1 MKRFFW
7 THIGKF
13 ILFMVCLLSLC
24 MFAGSV
30 AGCILLYNFNFYGRT
45 EQQILNDRVENKLK
59 DLGEDLL
66 WSALTNERL
75 DDVSAN
81 VLYRIEDDRGH
92 LLAMSDINHIGTFTY
107 AYRFASLERED
118 IVTDVFFY
126 NDLEEEAAPEVEHM
140 KFYRVYMEFREGM
153 PIRDFYRTQYKLVHF
168 GYFLRYGI
176 YGISAGLLA
185 IAVFSYI
192 GLLRV
197 SGKRKNLEE
206 LHLGKC
212 SRMPLELIL
221 GLIAALVCLI
231 IFVLLQLESLMF
243 LVGSILAYVLF
254 ACVFIGFSMQLAVR
268 IKSGTLFTNTLLHR
282 IPFVW
287 RTGLVLLILSF
298 IEIVLFTIYVHEPR
312 GLLCWWI
319 VEKVLVLPLVLYMA
333 YHLKK
338 LYKSGAALASGNL
351 AYHTDTTGM
360 FADFKKHGEHLNSIA
375 TGMERAVDEKM
386 RSERLKTELITNV
399 SHDIKTPLTSI
410 INYAGLIERTP
421 CAHQQIQEYAQVLV
435 RQSERLKRL
444 LEDLV
449 EASKATT
456 GNLEIHLAPCN
467 AVVFITQISGEYED
481 KFKERGLTLVIS
493 CPTEPVCI
501 QADGQKLQRVFDNL
515 MNNIYK
521 YSLPGTRVYLSL
533 ESDEQ
538 EVVISLKNTSE
549 EALNIPGEELME
561 RFVRGDSSRNTEGN
575 GLGLAIAESLV
586 KLQNGQMTISIDGDL
601 FKVTLRFPVQV

>member
-1 MKRFFW
+1 MKRFLR
-7 THIGKF
+7 TYIGKF
-13 ILFMVCLLSLC
+13 ILFTLCLLSLC
-24 MFAGSV
+24 VFAGSV
-30 AGCILLYNFNFYGRT
+30 AGSILFYDFDFYGRT
-45 EQQILNDRVENKLK
+45 EQQIFDDRVENKLK
-59 DLGEDLL
+59 DLGEDVL
-66 WSALTNERL
+66 WSALTNETL

-81 VLYRIEDDRGH
+81 VLYRIENDQGH
-92 LLAMSDINHIGTFTY
+92 LLAVSETTYDGKFTY
-107 AYRFASLERED
+107 AYRFASLKRED

-126 NDLEEEAAPEVEHM
+126 NDLEEAAAPEVEHM
-140 KFYRVYMEFREGM
+140 EFYRVYMEFREGM
-153 PIRDFYRTQYKLVHF
+153 PQRDFYRTQYKLVHF
-168 GYFLRYGI
+168 GYSLRYGI
-176 YGISAGLLA
+176 YGISAGSLVLA
-185 IAVFSYI
+185 VLSYI
-192 GLLRV
+192 GLLCV
-197 SGKRKNLEE
+197 SGRRKNSAE
-206 LHLGKC
+206 LHPGKC
-212 SRMPLELIL
+212 CRLPLEIML
-221 GLIAALVCLI
+221 GLIALLVGFIL
-231 IFVLLQLESLMF
+231 FVLFQLESLMF
-243 LVGSILAYVLF
+243 LVGGILAYILLT
-254 ACVFIGFSMQLAVR
+254 CVFIGLSMQLAVR
-268 IKSGTLFTNTLLHR
+268 VKSGTLFTNTLFYR

-298 IEIVLFTIYVHEPR
+298 VEVLIFTLYMHEPR

-319 VEKVLVLPLVLYMA
+319 VEKVLVVPLILYMA
-333 YHLKK
+333 YHLRK
-338 LYKSGAALASGNL
+338 LYKSGAALASGDL

-375 TGMERAVDEKM
+375 AGMERAVDEKM
-386 RSERLKTELITNV
+386 RSEQLKTELITNV

-456 GNLEIHLAPCN
+456 GNLEIHLTPCDA
-467 AVVFITQISGEYED
+467 AVFLTQISGEYED
-481 KFKERGLTLVIS
+481 KFKERELTLVVS
-493 CPTEPVCI
+493 CPTEPVYI

-533 ESDEQ
+533 ESDET
-538 EVVISLKNTSE
+538 EVVILLKNTSE
-549 EALNIPGEELME
+549 KALNIPGAELME

-601 FKVTLRFPVQV
+601 FKVTLRFPAQF